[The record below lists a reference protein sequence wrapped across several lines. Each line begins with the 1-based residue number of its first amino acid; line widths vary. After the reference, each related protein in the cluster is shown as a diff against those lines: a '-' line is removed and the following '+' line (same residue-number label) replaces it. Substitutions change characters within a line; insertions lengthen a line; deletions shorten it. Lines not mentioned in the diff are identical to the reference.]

1 MPFPVVLRCALERH
15 AMSLSRTCQRVRP
28 SVLVST
34 ILLLALMLGWAWS
47 ALHPVAYRAV
57 VQVRL
62 PAAADPRQK
71 QLSDPA
77 EELAGQA
84 LLHKVAVRLGQ
95 GGNESPD
102 VSGLQALL
110 RVEVLPESGVIV
122 LQAAGSDPAYL
133 TRVLNTV
140 LDVYR
145 EEGQAVTRIRAV
157 AGALEAAG
165 AELGEAEARLQ
176 EIRAALASGRRDALG
191 ADDARL
197 TLIAER
203 VAELRGEIRDMERTF
218 APPLIRRNPQLRKLN
233 GRIAVL
239 ERQIRTQRNA
249 IQRNAVQAAQREVGH
264 GRAELER
271 LKTELMTW
279 RAELLTVVDELEVSA
294 LSAPPAQGQTAWVVL
309 GMAGGLAVAALGACR
324 IARRRRDP
332 VLLPG

>member
-1 MPFPVVLRCALERH
+1 MPFPVALRCAFERH

-28 SVLVST
+28 PVFVLA
-34 ILLLALMLGWAWS
+34 ILLLALMLGWAWR
-47 ALHPVAYRAV
+47 AQHPVEYRAV
-57 VQVRL
+57 VRVRL
-62 PAAADPRQK
+62 PVVADHRQQ
-71 QLSDPA
+71 QLSDPV
-77 EELAGQA
+77 EELASRA
-84 LLHKVAVRLGQ
+84 LLQKVAMRLGQ
-95 GGNESPD
+95 GGHGAPD

-110 RVEVLPESGVIV
+110 RVETLPASGVIA
-122 LQAAGSDPAYL
+122 LQATGSDPAYL

-165 AELGEAEARLQ
+165 AELSEAEARLQ
-176 EIRAALASGRRDALG
+176 DIRAALASGKRDALG

-197 TLIAER
+197 TLIADR

-233 GRIAVL
+233 GRIAVM
-239 ERQIRTQRNA
+239 ERQIKTQRRA

-271 LKTELMTW
+271 LKTELMSW

-294 LSAPPAQGQTAWVVL
+294 VSAPSDRGQTAWVVL
-309 GMAGGLAVAALGACR
+309 AMAGGLTAMALGACR

>member
-1 MPFPVVLRCALERH
+1 
-15 AMSLSRTCQRVRP
+15 MSISRTCHRVRLH
-28 SVLVST
+28 VLVPA
-34 ILLLALMLGWAWS
+34 ILVLVLMLGWAWR
-47 ALHPVAYRAV
+47 ALYPVEYRAV
-57 VQVRL
+57 LRVRL
-62 PAAADPRQK
+62 PVVADHRQK
-71 QLSDPA
+71 LLSDPA
-77 EELAGQA
+77 EELASRA
-84 LLHKVAVRLGQ
+84 LLEKVAVRLG
-95 GGNESPD
+95 ESGSMSAD

-110 RVEVLPESGVIV
+110 RVEMLPERGVIA
-122 LQAAGSDPAYL
+122 LQAMGSDPAYL

-176 EIRAALASGRRDALG
+176 EMRAALASGKRDGLG

-197 TLIAER
+197 TLIADR

-239 ERQIRTQRNA
+239 ERQIRTQRSA
-249 IQRNAVQAAQREVGH
+249 IQRNAVKAAQREVGH

-271 LKTELMTW
+271 LKTELMIR
-279 RAELLTVVDELEVSA
+279 RAELLTVVDALEVSA
-294 LSAPPAQGQTAWVVL
+294 VSAQPDQGQAALMVLEMAGGFTAVVL
-309 GMAGGLAVAALGACR
+309 GCCR

>member
-1 MPFPVVLRCALERH
+1 MPFPVALRYAFERH
-15 AMSLSRTCQRVRP
+15 AMPLSRTCQRVRP
-28 SVLVST
+28 SVLVPV
-34 ILLLALMLGWAWS
+34 ILLLALLSGWAWR
-47 ALHPVAYRAV
+47 ALQPVEYRALV
-57 VQVRL
+57 RVRL
-62 PAAADPRQK
+62 PVVADQGPQ
-71 QLSDPA
+71 QLNDPV
-77 EELAGQA
+77 EELASRA
-84 LLHKVAVRLGQ
+84 LLEKVAVRLGE
-95 GGNESPD
+95 GGGTSAD
-102 VSGLQALL
+102 VSGLQGVL
-110 RVEVLPESGVIV
+110 RVEMLPTSGIIL
-122 LQAAGSDPAYL
+122 LQAVGSDPAYL

-176 EIRAALASGRRDALG
+176 EMRAALASGKRDGLG

-197 TLIAER
+197 TLIADR

-239 ERQIRTQRNA
+239 ERQIRTQRSA
-249 IQRNAVQAAQREVGH
+249 IQRNAVKAAQREVGH
-264 GRAELER
+264 CRAELER
-271 LKTELMTW
+271 LKTELMIR
-279 RAELLTVVDELEVSA
+279 RAELLTVVDALEVSA
-294 LSAPPAQGQTAWVVL
+294 VSAPPDQGQTALMVL
-309 GMAGGLAVAALGACR
+309 GMAGGFTAVVLGCCR